1 MSTIDP
7 KWIQID
13 DATLEVVENIEGD
26 NELTI
31 KTGVVLEGVEVE
43 RVNGTKITVSNIEPT
58 GTIEQPDVWIE
69 LPTP

>member
-26 NELTI
+26 NELAI
-31 KTGVVLEGVEVE
+31 KTGVVLEGVSVE
-43 RVNGTKITVSNIEPT
+43 RVNGTKFTVSNTMPT
-58 GTIEQPDVWIE
+58 GTVEQPDVWIE
-69 LPTP
+69 TP

>member
-13 DATLEVVENIEGD
+13 EDTLDVVENLDGE

-31 KTGVVLEGVEVE
+31 KSGVVLEGVEVE
-43 RVNGTKITVSNIEPT
+43 RVNGTKITVSATAPT
-58 GTIEQPDVWIE
+58 GTIEQPDIWIE
-69 LPTP
+69 TP

>member
-1 MSTIDP
+1 MSTVDP
-7 KWIQID
+7 KWIQYD
-13 DATLEVVENIEGD
+13 DTKLDTKVNLEGV

-31 KTGVVLEGVEVE
+31 KEGVVLEGVSVE
-43 RVNGTKITVSNIEPT
+43 RVNGTKITVSASAPT

>member
-13 DATLEVVENIEGD
+13 DATLEVVPNIDGD

-31 KTGVVLEGVEVE
+31 KTGTVLEGVEVE
-43 RVNGTKITVSNIEPT
+43 RVNGTKITVSASVPT

-69 LPTP
+69 TP

>member
-7 KWIQID
+7 KWLQID
-13 DATLEVVENIEGD
+13 DTTLEVVENIDGD

-43 RVNGTKITVSNIEPT
+43 RVNGTKISVSDTAPT
-58 GTIEQPDVWIE
+58 GTIESTDVWIE